1 MSFPITIAEF
11 YNFCFILH
19 FFFLAVVGFMRPSI
33 NENTVANFGLLD
45 QIAALH
51 WIKENIHSFGG
62 DKDSVTLMG
71 HTTGAACINY
81 LMVSPVASGMIIIYV
96 SIQQQKQTK

>member
-1 MSFPITIAEF
+1 
-11 YNFCFILH
+11 
-19 FFFLAVVGFMRPSI
+19 MRPSI

-71 HTTGAACINY
+71 HSTGAACINY
-81 LMVSPVASGMIIIYV
+81 LMVSPVASGRENFKVCFVLMLQLLFVFVLSFYR
-96 SIQQQKQTK
+96 

>member
-1 MSFPITIAEF
+1 MNFFALAKQLLMPLSVTISFL
-11 YNFCFILH
+11 FCSFR
-19 FFFLAVVGFMRPSI
+19 LAVGFMRPSI

-62 DKDSVTLMG
+62 DKNSVTLMG

-81 LMVSPVASGMIIIYV
+81 LMVSPVASGM
-96 SIQQQKQTK
+96 TCL

>member
-1 MSFPITIAEF
+1 
-11 YNFCFILH
+11 
-19 FFFLAVVGFMRPSI
+19 MRPSI

-62 DKDSVTLMG
+62 DKNSVTLMG

-81 LMVSPVASGMIIIYV
+81 LMVSPVASGEFYFCFLFLLFCV
-96 SIQQQKQTK
+96 LYELNCVTTSN

>member
-1 MSFPITIAEF
+1 
-11 YNFCFILH
+11 
-19 FFFLAVVGFMRPSI
+19 MRPSI

-96 SIQQQKQTK
+96 PTQQQQ